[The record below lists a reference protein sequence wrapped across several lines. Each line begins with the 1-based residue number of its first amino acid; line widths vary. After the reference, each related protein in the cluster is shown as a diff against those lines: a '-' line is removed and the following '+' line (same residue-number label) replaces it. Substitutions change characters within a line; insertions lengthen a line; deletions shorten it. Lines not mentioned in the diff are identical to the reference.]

1 MATDKTTAVK
11 DDNQTLRVLNLAEVL
26 CGFVV
31 LGISNKSLA
40 ALTQTTPVQVSKDI
54 AYLIAKGWARKD
66 DKTGH
71 FHPTPE
77 MAHVF
82 GRVAADLARASQE
95 VEELTRRFNRII

>member
-1 MATDKTTAVK
+1 MNPVK
-11 DDNQTLRVLNLAEVL
+11 DDNQTLRVLNLAGVL

-40 ALTQTTPVQVSKDI
+40 ALTQTTPVQVTKDVGL
-54 AYLIAKGWARKD
+54 LIRKGWARKD
-66 DKTGH
+66 EKTGH

-82 GRVAADLARASQE
+82 GRVAADLARAANE
-95 VEELTRRFNRII
+95 VQELTRRFNRIT

>member
-1 MATDKTTAVK
+1 MNTDS
-11 DDNQTLRVLNLAEVL
+11 NQTMRVLNLAEVL

-82 GRVAADLARASQE
+82 GRVAADLNRVQSE
-95 VEELTRRFNRII
+95 VTAITHQFTRTVQ

>member
-1 MATDKTTAVK
+1 MNTVK

-40 ALTQTTPVQVSKDI
+40 ALTQTTPVQVSKDM
-54 AYLIAKGWARKD
+54 ALLIKKGWARKD
-66 DKTGH
+66 EKTGH
-71 FHPTPE
+71 FHPMPA

-82 GRVAADLARASQE
+82 GRVAADLNRVQKE
-95 VEELTRRFNRII
+95 VSEVHHQFTRTAQ